1 MKRWLTRLFALAGAL
16 VGASWFNRRRK
27 RQAWEDEPRA
37 PAEWPPLQMTGTD
50 AAPAAS
56 AAPDAAVDW
65 VDPLP
70 DGNCPPSHPVKGK
83 ARSGIFHVEGNV
95 AYERTNADRCY
106 LSAEAAEADGYRA
119 AKS

>member
-1 MKRWLTRLFALAGAL
+1 MKRWLTRVFALAGVL
-16 VGASWFNRRRK
+16 VGASWFNQRRK

-37 PAEWPPLQMTGTD
+37 PAEWPPLQM
-50 AAPAAS
+50 AAADQPVAS
-56 AAPDAAVDW
+56 PVSEGHSVAW

-83 ARSGIFHVEGNV
+83 TRSGIFHVEGNI
-95 AYERTNADRCY
+95 AYDRTNADRCY
-106 LSAEAAEADGYRA
+106 LSPEAAEADGYRA